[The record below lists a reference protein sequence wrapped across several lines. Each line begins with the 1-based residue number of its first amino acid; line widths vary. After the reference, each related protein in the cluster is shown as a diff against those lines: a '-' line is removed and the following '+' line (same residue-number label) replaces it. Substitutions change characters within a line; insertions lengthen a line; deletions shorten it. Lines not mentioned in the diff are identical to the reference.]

1 MTHTNDIGIV
11 ATALGAVASAIV
23 TAFII
28 VPWVIAS

>member
-11 ATALGAVASAIV
+11 ATALGAVAAAIV

-28 VPWVIAS
+28 VPMVVS